1 MPAPP
6 LLASFRPFHRFSVM
20 TTSLSSLLPFHYE
33 GAQIRV
39 LTDNQGDPWFIAADL
54 LASLAL
60 DRKALERLDEDEK
73 GVSSIHT
80 PGGEQAMTI
89 VNEPGLYNLVLG
101 SRKPEAKRFKRW
113 ITHEVLPAIRRTGRY
128 AVPNLASTQPALPAN
143 KQDSVN
149 ALLLIGQAI
158 AQVPGVK
165 AGIAMAATLTCIQEN
180 TGLSVETLRRTLPA
194 AERPICSQNATQLG
208 RQLGMAARVMNQ
220 HLAAC
225 GLQLRNA
232 RDEWELTERG
242 QEWAEAL
249 PYCRHGHSGYQILWN
264 PAVVAVV
271 RGLG

>member
-1 MPAPP
+1 M
-6 LLASFRPFHRFSVM
+6 
-20 TTSLSSLLPFHYE
+20 
-33 GAQIRV
+33 
-39 LTDNQGDPWFIAADL
+39 
-54 LASLAL
+54 
-60 DRKALERLDEDEK
+60 
-73 GVSSIHT
+73 
-80 PGGEQAMTI
+80 
-89 VNEPGLYNLVLG
+89 
-101 SRKPEAKRFKRW
+101 
-113 ITHEVLPAIRRTGRY
+113 
-128 AVPNLASTQPALPAN
+128 PAN

-149 ALLLIGQAI
+149 SLLLIGQAI

-194 AERPICSQNATQLG
+194 TEEPICSLNATQLG
-208 RQLGMAARVMNQ
+208 RKLGMAARVMNQ

-264 PAVVAVV
+264 PAVVALL